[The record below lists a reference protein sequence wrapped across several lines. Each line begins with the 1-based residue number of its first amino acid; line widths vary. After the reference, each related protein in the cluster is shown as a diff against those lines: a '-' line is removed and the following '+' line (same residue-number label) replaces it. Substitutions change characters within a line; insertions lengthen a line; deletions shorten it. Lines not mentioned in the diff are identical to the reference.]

1 MIDLRAS
8 DRTIL
13 AGLAIF
19 ASQLSNCLGAAWSK
33 SLFPIMGPEGV
44 VALRVGFTALLLG
57 VVTGVWRLRLPRE
70 QWGNLAGYGICLG
83 LMNSVAYQAYSRIPI
98 GIGMAIEVTGP
109 LVLVILNSRRRS
121 DFAWLGCTVI
131 GLALVLF
138 PSTDIPALNIAGI
151 GFAACS
157 ATCWAGYIVFGGR
170 VSRFGGSRIAAAGT
184 LIAATFVVPFGVLS
198 VGTTMLAPESL
209 ALGLTVAILSS
220 ALPYLLQMLAL
231 GQLPP
236 AIYGVIASSVPAVGA
251 GMSFVVLGEQLA
263 ARQWLGIGLVVAAAA
278 GCTLRAARARAG

>member
-1 MIDLRAS
+1 MIDLRAQ

-19 ASQLSNCLGAAWSK
+19 VSQVSNGLGAAWSK

-98 GIGMAIEVTGP
+98 GIGLAIEVTGP
-109 LVLVILNSRRRS
+109 LVLVILNSRRPS
-121 DFAWLGCTVI
+121 DFAWLGCTVS
-131 GLALVLF
+131 GLALILF
-138 PSTDIPALNIAGI
+138 PSAGIAPLNIAGLV
-151 GFAACS
+151 FAAGS
-157 ATCWAGYIVFGGR
+157 ATFWAGYIVFGAR
-170 VSRFGGSRIAAAGT
+170 LSRFGGGRIVAAGA
-184 LIAATFVVPFGVLS
+184 LIAMTFVLPFGVFT
-198 VGTTMLAPESL
+198 VGTAMLAPESL

-220 ALPYLLQMLAL
+220 ALPYFLQMFAM
-231 GQLPP
+231 GQLPT

-251 GMSFVVLGEQLA
+251 GMSWLVLGEQLA
-263 ARQWLGIGLVVAAAA
+263 VRQWLGIVLVVVAAA
-278 GCTLRAARARAG
+278 GCTLRAARAKVG